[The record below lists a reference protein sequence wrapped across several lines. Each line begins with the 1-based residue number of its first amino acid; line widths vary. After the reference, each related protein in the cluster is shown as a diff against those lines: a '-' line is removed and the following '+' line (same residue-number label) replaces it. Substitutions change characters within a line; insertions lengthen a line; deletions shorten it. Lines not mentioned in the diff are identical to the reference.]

1 MSYQALLFCPD
12 EKTARTVTQVLSELD
27 FSVEAV
33 AEPFAVVKKLMSQHY
48 DAIVADCENE
58 QNASLIFKSARNS
71 TSNQS
76 SLFVAVVEGQAGVAK
91 AFRIGANLVL
101 TKPINVEQSKGTL
114 RVARGLLRKNADS
127 AKAAPTQAHA
137 APVPP
142 APRTQAP
149 APAPPPQVP
158 TVRADAPPEPVKAP
172 SVAPK
177 TEPEPMVA
185 AAFSATN
192 ELETEPEIIE
202 LDATDTAMLE
212 SLGNPVPSPTSI
224 APPKP
229 LELPK
234 VTPVGKAAS
243 TIIPITT
250 PNTAATTPST
260 SNYEKPAPAKPSIPP
275 APPRP
280 FLAPKSVGQG
290 AAAAPALAKE
300 PLQASPVELPVAEL
314 PPTEKIETTDVAGSA
329 AQTLNTSPFTTLDS
343 PQAKPDSSSGSK
355 TPFIAVAAVLVLGA
369 LGYFG
374 YTQFHGKSTA
384 SPTPSAAASAP
395 QTAPAP
401 TPATPVAD
409 ATVTASA
416 LPEPSTSAVSNPPS
430 TTTKTAP
437 LSQSPSPK
445 PAASNLIAPDK
456 TVTLENPA
464 AIVVK
469 ADSSR
474 PATAAPQ
481 PQDQGSDA
489 APAPLGV
496 AMGSGSQ
503 DKALSSIV
511 SSTPAVPTAAPPQVV
526 NISQGVSQGLLL
538 KRVQPNYPS
547 QAVSLRIEGPVNLQ
561 ATIAKDGT
569 IKGVKVLGG
578 HPLLAR
584 AAADAVRQ
592 WRYKPYMLNGQ
603 PFEVQTEITVN
614 FKLPN

>member
-33 AEPFAVVKKLMSQHY
+33 AEPFAVVKKLMAQHY

-101 TKPINVEQSKGTL
+101 TKPINIEQSKGTL

-127 AKAAPTQAHA
+127 AKATQTSTSPAPATSTSQPSAPPRPV
-137 APVPP
+137 PVPP
-142 APRTQAP
+142 A
-149 APAPPPQVP
+149 
-158 TVRADAPPEPVKAP
+158 RAVAPPEPAKAVP
-172 SVAPK
+172 PAPK
-177 TEPEPMVA
+177 FEPTPMA
-185 AAFSATN
+185 PAAFAGAT

-212 SLGNPVPSPTSI
+212 SLSNTVAPPAPTAASQDLDAPTPVAKSPGATPISTANAGTVAPTSSSFDKL

-229 LELPK
+229 SMP
-234 VTPVGKAAS
+234 
-243 TIIPITT
+243 
-250 PNTAATTPST
+250 ATT
-260 SNYEKPAPAKPSIPP
+260 
-275 APPRP
+275 PRP

-290 AAAAPALAKE
+290 AAAAPAPAKE
-300 PLQASPVELPVAEL
+300 PVAASPVELPVVEAAPAEN
-314 PPTEKIETTDVAGSA
+314 IEAPSTATSSSSA
-329 AQTLNTSPFTTLDS
+329 PAFGGSPFTTIDS
-343 PQAKPDSSSGSK
+343 PKTKTKSDSGSK
-355 TPFIAVAAVLVLGA
+355 TPFIAVAAVLVLGTLA
-369 LGYFG
+369 YFG
-374 YTQFHGKSTA
+374 YNYLHGKSAQTSANTA
-384 SPTPSAAASAP
+384 VTTTAPQAAPAAST
-395 QTAPAP
+395 TAP
-401 TPATPVAD
+401 VAN
-409 ATVTASA
+409 ATVTANP
-416 LPEPSTSAVSNPPS
+416 LPESGTSNTSVLSTATKAASGSQVSA
-430 TTTKTAP
+430 
-437 LSQSPSPK
+437 PK
-445 PAASNLIAPDK
+445 PAAANLIAPDK
-456 TVTLENPA
+456 TVTLESSP

-469 ADSSR
+469 TNPR
-474 PATAAPQ
+474 PAASPATPPQ
-481 PQDQGSDA
+481 EQGSEV

-496 AMGSGSQ
+496 AIGSGNQ

-511 SSTPAVPTAAPPQVV
+511 SSAPAVPTAAPPQVV

-538 KRVQPNYPS
+538 KRVQPNYPA

>member
-12 EKTARTVTQVLSELD
+12 EKTARTVTQVLRELD

-33 AEPFAVVKKLMSQHY
+33 AEPFAVVKKLMAQHY

-101 TKPINVEQSKGTL
+101 TKPINIEQSKGTL

-127 AKAAPTQAHA
+127 AKAAATQTSTSPASA
-137 APVPP
+137 ATSQPP
-142 APRTQAP
+142 APPRP
-149 APAPPPQVP
+149 VP
-158 TVRADAPPEPVKAP
+158 VSPVRSIAPPEPVKA
-172 SVAPK
+172 APPAPNFES
-177 TEPEPMVA
+177 TPMA
-185 AAFSATN
+185 PAAFAGAN

-212 SLGNPVPSPTSI
+212 SLGNTVPPAAPTPASQALEVSTPAAKSPVVMPISTPNAGPVAPTSPSFDK
-224 APPKP
+224 ATSPKP
-229 LELPK
+229 S
-234 VTPVGKAAS
+234 TPVAL
-243 TIIPITT
+243 
-250 PNTAATTPST
+250 
-260 SNYEKPAPAKPSIPP
+260 
-275 APPRP
+275 PRP
-280 FLAPKSVGQG
+280 FLAPKSVGHG
-290 AAAAPALAKE
+290 AAAAPAPAKE
-300 PLQASPVELPVAEL
+300 PVAASPVELPVVEAARAEN
-314 PPTEKIETTDVAGSA
+314 IEVPSTAVASSSAPAFGS
-329 AQTLNTSPFTTLDS
+329 SPFATLDS
-343 PQAKPDSSSGSK
+343 PKTKTKSDSGSK
-355 TPFIAVAAVLVLGA
+355 TPFIAVAAVLVLGTLA
-369 LGYFG
+369 YFG
-374 YTQFHGKSTA
+374 YNYLHGKGAQSSSNSAVTTT
-384 SPTPSAAASAP
+384 SPQA
-395 QTAPAP
+395 APAA
-401 TPATPVAD
+401 TTTPVAD
-409 ATVTASA
+409 ATVTANP
-416 LPEPSTSAVSNPPS
+416 LPEPGASATSALSLTPKV
-430 TTTKTAP
+430 AP
-437 LSQSPSPK
+437 GSQVPAPK
-445 PAASNLIAPDK
+445 PAAANLIAPDK
-456 TVTLENPA
+456 TVSLESSP

-469 ADSSR
+469 TNPR
-474 PATAAPQ
+474 PAASLAT
-481 PQDQGSDA
+481 PQDQASEA

-496 AMGSGSQ
+496 AMGSGNQ
-503 DKALSSIV
+503 DKTLSSIV
-511 SSTPAVPTAAPPQVV
+511 SSAPAVPTAAPPQVV

-538 KRVQPNYPS
+538 KRVQPSYPP
-547 QAVSLRIEGPVNLQ
+547 QAVSLRIEGAVNLQ